1 MKPRIVIE
9 AKIILQVR
17 EQDVNLLLKALQ
29 QYSAENEDEVRNR
42 TYLLDVLEYLA
53 IPAEQ
58 QKLYGKLLVYT
69 RKKVAVYDIEAV
81 NQQESE
87 KQAVEQYKKDKDT
100 WLDPRLVETVDEY
113 EAEDTQYPQFLY

>member
-29 QYSAENEDEVRNR
+29 QYSAENEDEARNR

-53 IPAEQ
+53 IPAE
-58 QKLYGKLLVYT
+58 
-69 RKKVAVYDIEAV
+69 
-81 NQQESE
+81 
-87 KQAVEQYKKDKDT
+87 
-100 WLDPRLVETVDEY
+100 
-113 EAEDTQYPQFLY
+113 